1 MKYET
6 LTESFFY
13 IMLCLYKSP
22 NHGYGIMQESERLSQ
37 GRVKIGSGTMYGAT
51 SNMMSKGWIIESRS
65 SDPLDSRKRMYEL
78 TALGR
83 SVFEEEVVRL
93 EELTKN
99 AHYVMRNGG
108 WEDNE

>member
-1 MKYET
+1 MKIEP

-22 NHGYGIMQESERLSQ
+22 NHGYGIMQETDYLSG

-65 SDPLDSRKRMYEL
+65 MDPNDSRKRMYEL
-78 TALGR
+78 TGIGR
-83 SVFEEEVVRL
+83 GVLEEEVKRL
-93 EELTKN
+93 EELTNN
-99 AHYVMRNGG
+99 AHRILNRMT
-108 WEDNE
+108 